1 MTIKTILW
9 FTFGGTFSA
18 LYANKIRGFHFLRKP
33 QVHVITTLL
42 GFAIGYKL
50 HLFEEN
56 YEDLLQEARKANPLS
71 TFYPRESLLAY
82 QAMVRRKQEQTV
94 VSDVDNESF
103 EISEE
108 EENGD
113 E

>member
-1 MTIKTILW
+1 M
-9 FTFGGTFSA
+9 
-18 LYANKIRGFHFLRKP
+18 
-33 QVHVITTLL
+33 L

-94 VSDVDNESF
+94 VSDVDNESMCCCF
-103 EISEE
+103 VSVVAVFVAVFVAIHH
-108 EENGD
+108 D
-113 E
+113 K